1 MKKRLLVAAAA
12 AMIVAVVVVP
22 LAASGGQDQRVTIGV
37 RLDFTS
43 ATHAD
48 GSFAACCA
56 ITDSGTASADVTSFV
71 PQGNEARFE
80 ATNTFVGSKGS
91 FTLELRGT
99 TGPLGSP
106 VHVADARWRVIGGTG
121 EYEDLEGR
129 GRLKAV
135 TDQNTG
141 ALTAIDT
148 GQVWGDEDED
158 EDEDDD

>member
-1 MKKRLLVAAAA
+1 MNKRLVVAAAA
-12 AMIVAVVVVP
+12 AMIVAGLVVP
-22 LAASGGQDQRVTIGV
+22 LAASHGEDQRVAIGV

-43 ATHAD
+43 EEHAE

-56 ITDSGTASADVTSFV
+56 ITDSGAASADVTSFV

-80 ATNTFVGSKGS
+80 ATNTFVGSEGS
-91 FTLELRGT
+91 FTLELRGV

-106 VHVADARWRVIGGTG
+106 VHIARARWSVTGGTG
-121 EYEDLEGR
+121 AYEDLEGH

-148 GQVWGDEDED
+148 GQVWGN
-158 EDEDDD
+158 

>member
-1 MKKRLLVAAAA
+1 MNKRLVLTAVL
-12 AMIVAVVVVP
+12 AVVVAGLVVP
-22 LAASGGQDQRVTIGV
+22 LAASNGQDRRVTIGV

-43 ATHAD
+43 STHAV

-56 ITDSGTASADVTSFV
+56 VTDSGAASADVTSFV
-71 PQGNEARFE
+71 PKGNEARFE

-91 FTLELRGT
+91 FTIKLRGV

-106 VHVADARWRVIGGTG
+106 VHVARGRWTVIGGTG
-121 EYEDLEGR
+121 AYEDLEGK
-129 GRLKAV
+129 GRFKAV

-148 GQVWGDEDED
+148 GHVWGA
-158 EDEDDD
+158 DDSDD